1 MQSGFRIGRVAKTHV
16 FVDWSWLFIG
26 LLLTWSLTDV
36 FARWHPAWGAARS
49 VAVAACAAL
58 LLFASVLAHE
68 LSHAV
73 AARALGIPVRRVTL
87 WLFGGVSEMER
98 APRTPREEFLTAAV
112 GPLTSLG
119 LGVAFLGLGAL
130 GVSRIDRLM
139 TEPKDIFAALGPVS
153 TLLLWLGPVNLTLG
167 FFNLLPA
174 YPLDGGRVLRAALW
188 ASSGDLRKATRQAS
202 GAGQVVAWGLIC
214 AGVAMAFGARLP
226 YVGTGFFNGLWLAF
240 VGWFLFSAA
249 SRSWRQ
255 AVIADLLGDVTVA
268 RLMRTTGP
276 SATPELTVNRF
287 VNEWLLPS
295 DERVWPVLEG
305 DVFRGMVCLADV
317 RKAPRDAWDA
327 TTVGQIL
334 TPAAQLVTAAPG
346 DAVSDA
352 LEKLARRDVAQLPV
366 VAQGRLVGVLMLRDI
381 TRWIDLQSYEGSAPW
396 VEPVRVQAA
405 PHAPGAPPLA
415 A

>member
-16 FVDWSWLFIG
+16 FVDWSWLFIA

-36 FARWHPAWGAARS
+36 FARWHPAWGAAQS

-68 LSHAV
+68 VSHV
-73 AARALGIPVRRVTL
+73 LAARALGIPVTRITL

-98 APRTPREEFLTAAV
+98 EPRTPREEFLTAVV

-119 LGVAFLGLGAL
+119 LGVAFLGLGTL
-130 GVSRIDRLM
+130 GVSRVDRLM
-139 TEPKDIFAALGPVS
+139 TEPKDILAALGPVS
-153 TLLLWLGPVNLTLG
+153 TLLLWVGPVNLALG

-202 GAGQVVAWGLIC
+202 GAGQVIAWGLILT
-214 AGVAMAFGARLP
+214 GVAMAFGARVP
-226 YVGTGFFNGLWLAF
+226 YFGTGFFNGLWVSF

-249 SRSWRQ
+249 SRSWQR
-255 AVIADLLGDVTVA
+255 AVVADLLGDVTVA

-276 SATPELTVNRF
+276 SATPDLTVNRF

-295 DERVWPVLEG
+295 DERAWPVLEG
-305 DVFRGMVCLADV
+305 DAFRGVVCLADV
-317 RKAPRDAWDA
+317 RKVPRDAWDA

-334 TPAAQLVTAAPG
+334 TPAAQLVTAAP
-346 DAVSDA
+346 DEAVRDA
-352 LEKLARRDVAQLPV
+352 LERLSRRDVAQLPV
-366 VAQGRLVGVLMLRDI
+366 VAQGRLVGMLVLRDI
-381 TRWIDLQSYEGSAPW
+381 TRWIDLQSHDGSPPG
-396 VEPVRVQAA
+396 VEPSRPHAA

>member
-1 MQSGFRIGRVAKTHV
+1 MQSGFRLGRVAKTQV
-16 FVDWSWLFIG
+16 FVDWSWLFIA

-49 VAVAACAAL
+49 VSVAACATL

-68 LSHAV
+68 VSHAL
-73 AARALGIPVRRVTL
+73 AAQAQGIPVKRITL

-98 APRTPREEFLTAAV
+98 EPRSPREEFLTAVV

-130 GVSRIDRLM
+130 GASRVDRLM

-153 TLLLWLGPVNLTLG
+153 TLLLWLGPVNLALG

-202 GAGQVVAWGLIC
+202 GAGQVVAWGFIL

-226 YVGTGFFNGLWLAF
+226 YFGTGFFNGLWVSFL
-240 VGWFLFSAA
+240 GWFLFSAA
-249 SRSWRQ
+249 SRSWRR
-255 AVIADLLGDVTVA
+255 AVVADILGDVSVE
-268 RLMRTTGP
+268 RLMRRAGP
-276 SATPELTVNRF
+276 AATPDLTVNRF

-295 DERVWPVLEG
+295 EERAWPVLEG
-305 DVFRGMVCLADV
+305 DTLRGMVCLADV
-317 RKAPRDAWDA
+317 RKVPREAWDT
-327 TTVGQIL
+327 TTVGEIL
-334 TPAAQLVTAAPG
+334 TPTAALVTASPDDPVTA
-346 DAVSDA
+346 A
-352 LEKLARRDVAQLPV
+352 LESLSRRDVAQLPV
-366 VAQGRLVGVLMLRDI
+366 VSQGRLVGMLMLRDI
-381 TRWIDLQSYEGSAPW
+381 TRWIELQSYDGSPPG
-396 VEPVRVQAA
+396 VEPPRAHAA
-405 PHAPGAPPLA
+405 PHTPGAPPLA